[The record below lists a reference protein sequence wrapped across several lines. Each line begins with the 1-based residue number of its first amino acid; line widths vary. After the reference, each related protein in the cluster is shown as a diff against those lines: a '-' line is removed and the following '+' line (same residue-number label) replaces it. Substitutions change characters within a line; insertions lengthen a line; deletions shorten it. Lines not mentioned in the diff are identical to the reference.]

1 MKTKLQ
7 MIIRI
12 LTRKKVVL
20 LTEECK
26 GIYQMIFSGCNVTEA
41 NLIKNLKYY
50 DANSESK
57 SIEQML
63 TRLPY
68 IDINPDDL
76 VEQLS
81 DDGEYAPLL
90 CRCGN
95 KWQLYWSDG
104 ERYFLPIPEEDTPT
118 EAIQKAYDYC
128 VKRGWI
134 KQ

>member
-1 MKTKLQ
+1 
-7 MIIRI
+7 
-12 LTRKKVVL
+12 
-20 LTEECK
+20 
-26 GIYQMIFSGCNVTEA
+26 
-41 NLIKNLKYY
+41 
-50 DANSESK
+50 
-57 SIEQML
+57 ML
-63 TRLPY
+63 MRLPY

-90 CRCGN
+90 CCCGS

-118 EAIQKAYDYC
+118 EEIQKAYGYC